1 MAKVLQEISLGLYT
15 IAVFVGA
22 VSIAGVI
29 MYPVFYLCC
38 GLSILDIVIGA
49 VSLALLALI
58 GKNAAYTLG
67 QYGARRRILEAMYF
81 TFATFTIIA
90 AGGIIYFNEPEI
102 VIAIP
107 AAHVAN
113 MLLKRFYLQGMGIK
127 EQQFNQLLR
136 WWEIP

>member
-1 MAKVLQEISLGLYT
+1 MAEVLKEASLGFYT
-15 IAVFVGA
+15 ILTFIGA
-22 VSIAGVI
+22 ISIAGVI
-29 MYPVFYLCC
+29 IYPISYVYGALTELDLIIGGVF
-38 GLSILDIVIGA
+38 
-49 VSLALLALI
+49 LALLALA
-58 GKNAAYTLG
+58 GKHGAYTLG

-107 AAHVAN
+107 AAHAAN